1 MRQRGQHN
9 ERGGHPLLLTPATP
23 PAHLLLWD
31 KECSMLQVAD
41 GEYFAQNQCCPV
53 DYFSWALPFRNY
65 KKKNIFLKVQSF
77 VF

>member
-1 MRQRGQHN
+1 
-9 ERGGHPLLLTPATP
+9 
-23 PAHLLLWD
+23 
-31 KECSMLQVAD
+31 MLQVAD